1 MSDDRELERQLH
13 VIRLG
18 DLRAGTI
25 YDRWEGGNEVGRM
38 AACRRDAFLANP
50 LSQGD
55 DDPAQVLVTIG
66 ERAVARFDMFLGRV
80 HAGGE
85 AVPVMWG
92 SDLFVDPDFRK
103 RGLGMQVSQALQD
116 IHPVSAVCG
125 VSARSRPIFYK
136 LKWTNFQM
144 PRHLVVR
151 RSHSIIGRFIS
162 QRALAT
168 VASSLADFGLSL
180 HRGLWRTV
188 GSRNRRGLT
197 LEFVD
202 AMPAS
207 LDERL
212 TPVDGRVT
220 PHRSAAWI
228 NWLATHYFEDDAA
241 QKRRIVLV
249 KDQGGETV
257 AYYVTKS
264 RFHPEASQHGIRNIT
279 IGSLQDWRVFEAGRV
294 DSFDIAL
301 FAMDT
306 LIEDG
311 ADAVE
316 VCMPD
321 RQASKRLSQYG
332 FPTVGS
338 LNLMFHAAGGSALY
352 NPEFH
357 QSDRWL
363 MRPAEGDNF
372 FT

>member
-1 MSDDRELERQLH
+1 MSDERELERRLH

-18 DLRAGTI
+18 DLRADTI
-25 YDRWEGGNEVGRM
+25 YDRWEGGDEVGRM
-38 AACRRDAFLANP
+38 IPCRRDAFLANP
-50 LSQGD
+50 LSQSD
-55 DDPAQVLVTIG
+55 DDPVQVVVTIG
-66 ERAVARFDMFLGRV
+66 ERAVARFDMFMGRV
-80 HAGGE
+80 HVGGE
-85 AVPVMWG
+85 DVPVMWG
-92 SDLFVDPDFRK
+92 SDLFVDPEFRK

-116 IHPVSAVCG
+116 IHPIAAVCG

-136 LKWTNFQM
+136 LKWTDFQM

-151 RSHSIIGRFIS
+151 RSHSIIERFIS
-162 QRALAT
+162 VRPLAT

-197 LEFVD
+197 LEFAD
-202 AMPAS
+202 TMPAS
-207 LDERL
+207 LDGRL
-212 TPVDGRVT
+212 APADDRVT

-228 NWLATHYFEDDAA
+228 NWLTTHTFEDDPS

-249 KDQGGETV
+249 KDRSGDAV
-257 AYYVTKS
+257 AYYVTKA
-264 RFHPEASQHGIRNIT
+264 RFHAEASQHGIRNIT
-279 IGSLQDWRVFEAGRV
+279 IGSLQDWRVFETGRV

-321 RQASKRLSQYG
+321 PQASKRLSQYG
-332 FPTVGS
+332 FPSVGS
-338 LNLMFHAAGGSALY
+338 LNLMFHAAEGSALY
-352 NPEFH
+352 NPELH
-357 QSDRWL
+357 QPRRWL